1 MRLLFRAIHARFHW
15 RLRNFH
21 PLDSRIELTRWIV
34 LQKARGHRN
43 KFRLPLFVS
52 IVFHLKQY
60 LDLEVSAPR
69 FKRGFSGP
77 ALLGYF
83 YTTDIFFRIQDYYP
97 LWSVFP
103 DCSAKKYFVAPVN
116 RV

>member
-52 IVFHLKQY
+52 IVFQ
-60 LDLEVSAPR
+60 
-69 FKRGFSGP
+69 F
-77 ALLGYF
+77 YF
-83 YTTDIFFRIQDYYP
+83 TP
-97 LWSVFP
+97 LIGVLFTFP
-103 DCSAKKYFVAPVN
+103 SRY
-116 RV
+116 